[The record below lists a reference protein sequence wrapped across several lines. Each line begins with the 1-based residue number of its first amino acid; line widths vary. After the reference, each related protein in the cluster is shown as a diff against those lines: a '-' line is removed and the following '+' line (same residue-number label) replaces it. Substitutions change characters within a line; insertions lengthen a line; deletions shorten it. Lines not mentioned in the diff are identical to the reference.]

1 MILGLLGLRLERLW
15 PVDSHVPASRSSST
29 KKHKASLECIMTL
42 IINYGEWHHRYL
54 FVSSNNFK
62 SVNLEKWMVQ
72 KGILSIWQVHVTLS
86 VSCQNLYFFL
96 RVKVMLSQAQ
106 FKTLTS
112 SNEWIKNG
120 GMKLVSSFLT
130 DSFNNLWHWTTSSV
144 LDCMLEHSIVHVEI
158 NYAAYYCIM
167 THIQTAIVCNSFIG
181 NTKCCHQ

>member
-1 MILGLLGLRLERLW
+1 
-15 PVDSHVPASRSSST
+15 
-29 KKHKASLECIMTL
+29 
-42 IINYGEWHHRYL
+42 
-54 FVSSNNFK
+54 
-62 SVNLEKWMVQ
+62 MVQ

-96 RVKVMLSQAQ
+96 RVKVMMSQAQ

-167 THIQTAIVCNSFIG
+167 THIQTAIVCNSLMETLNVVISNDVYLYLNWIFVCSYF
-181 NTKCCHQ
+181 NHEQ